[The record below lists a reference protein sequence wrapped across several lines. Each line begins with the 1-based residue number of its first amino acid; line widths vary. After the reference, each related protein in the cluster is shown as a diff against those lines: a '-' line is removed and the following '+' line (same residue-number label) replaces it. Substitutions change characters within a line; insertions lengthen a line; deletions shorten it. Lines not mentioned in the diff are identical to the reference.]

1 MNTIWIEEK
10 ALARTLARRPDLLK
24 DRVWDAEEQ
33 ELLDEIQSESSENK
47 GEE

>member
-1 MNTIWIEEK
+1 
-10 ALARTLARRPDLLK
+10 
-24 DRVWDAEEQ
+24 VWDAEEQ